1 MRKRQLLADINELRT
16 GLIKSSSLAREKNHA
31 SIAFTPPD
39 VERIACILE
48 EAHNAII
55 SLVLDLFDDQEPR

>member
-1 MRKRQLLADINELRT
+1 MRKRQLLADINKLRAD
-16 GLIKSSSLAREKNHA
+16 LIKSSALAREKNHTT
-31 SIAFTPPD
+31 IAFYPSE
-39 VERIACILE
+39 VERMAGILE

>member
-1 MRKRQLLADINELRT
+1 MRKRQLLADINEMRIS
-16 GLIKSSSLAREKNHA
+16 LIKDSAMAREKDLSN
-31 SIAFTPPD
+31 IAFTPSE
-39 VERIACILE
+39 VERIAVILE